1 MKQRS
6 LFVVAVL
13 FALAASSATFAADQ
27 TMSTA
32 PAPAGKMMEKKDDQ
46 SMPMK
51 TDEKSMG
58 GMTAGETK
66 SGGMMK
72 TDEKKD
78 AMGMKMDKDKMPMEK
93 MEKK

>member
-1 MKQRS
+1 MKQFS
-6 LFVVAVL
+6 WFVVAVV
-13 FALAASSATFAADQ
+13 FALALTAATLAAAQ
-27 TMSTA
+27 TMSAA

-46 SMPMK
+46 SIPMK

-78 AMGMKMDKDKMPMEK
+78 AMGLKTDKDKMPMEK
-93 MEKK
+93 K

>member
-1 MKQRS
+1 MKRFS
-6 LFVVAVL
+6 WFVVAVV
-13 FALAASSATFAADQ
+13 FALALTAATLAAAQ
-27 TMSTA
+27 TMPVA
-32 PAPAGKMMEKKDDQ
+32 PAASGTMMEEKRDQ
-46 SMPMK
+46 GMPMK

-93 MEKK
+93 K